1 MKVVAQRVKSA
12 RVIKRSLASGAGR
25 KEDNKV
31 VGEIKS
37 GLFLLLGIKKGDTE
51 KQVDELVNKILKL
64 RVMSDEKDKMNLSV
78 QDTKSEILLVSQFT
92 LLANT
97 KDGNRPSFID
107 AEEPTKAKVLYEYMV
122 DKFKE
127 SNLNIQTGSFGDYM
141 KIETELDG
149 PVTIVIEN

>member
-1 MKVVAQRVKSA
+1 MKVVVQRVKSA
-12 RVIKRSLASGAGR
+12 KVTR

-51 KQVDELVNKILKL
+51 KQVDELVNKVLKL
-64 RVMSDEKDKMNLSV
+64 RVMSDENDKMNLSV

-92 LLANT
+92 LYANT
-97 KDGNRPSFID
+97 KDGNRPSFIEAD
-107 AEEPTKAKVLYEYMV
+107 EPTKAKVLYEYMIT
-122 DKFKE
+122 KLKE

-141 KIETELDG
+141 KIEAELDG